1 MCSKPGR
8 AVRAA
13 APGRAAG
20 GRAAPRA
27 ARARRGLGYNT
38 TAAIYTVSLGV
49 AGAAS
54 ARVGNA
60 LGRGD
65 ARGARRAALAAVG
78 LELALIAGVTG
89 ALFAGRDLWAA
100 LFTREP
106 EVRRET
112 GCVRASQ
119 AARVHALDRASG
131 RGRAERLLSAGHRAP
146 RDATARRAD
155 RRRMQAA
162 GAAPA
167 GVGVPARALLRVRR
181 RAQLR
186 VRRCAPR
193 RRTSAPLQRR
203 RCRPGG
209 LSRSRAPPSS
219 C

>member
-1 MCSKPGR
+1 MLCLVRTCMCSKPGR

-27 ARARRGLGYNT
+27 ARAAAARRGLGYNT

-119 AARVHALDRASG
+119 AARVLRWI
-131 RGRAERLLSAGHRAP
+131 E
-146 RDATARRAD
+146 
-155 RRRMQAA
+155 QAA
-162 GAAPA
+162 E
-167 GVGVPARALLRVRR
+167 GV
-181 RAQLR
+181 
-186 VRRCAPR
+186 
-193 RRTSAPLQRR
+193 QR
-203 RCRPGG
+203 GF
-209 LSRSRAPPSS
+209 
-219 C
+219 